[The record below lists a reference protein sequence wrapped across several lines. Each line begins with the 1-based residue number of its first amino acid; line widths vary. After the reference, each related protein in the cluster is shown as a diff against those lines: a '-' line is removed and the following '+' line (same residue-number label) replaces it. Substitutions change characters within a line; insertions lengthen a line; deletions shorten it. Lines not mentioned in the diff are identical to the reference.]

1 MQPKLLISD
10 EKLLMLGELK
20 GCATDLYIFWVF
32 SCVTFNQYV
41 LQILGRGGS
50 EGGGVLEHRLY
61 FSNPVLNGVS
71 ILTPKHCFDVNH
83 DKKAMS

>member
-1 MQPKLLISD
+1 MPGI
-10 EKLLMLGELK
+10 
-20 GCATDLYIFWVF
+20 YIFFGSSLV
-32 SCVTFNQYV
+32 SLSINMGYV